1 MAVTDDVV
9 PASRLRALALGT
21 AAVFLLNGTV
31 ISAWLSR
38 IPATRDRLGLDTR
51 TLGFTL
57 LMAGIGS
64 LVAMPFVGHV
74 ASRVGSRRVVVVT
87 SIVSGAALVAL
98 AVTPSAWTTGIVLLV
113 LGAAYGSW
121 DVAMNIQGSFV
132 DRVAGRDFMPRYH
145 ACWSV
150 GAVTGAGIGALAA
163 AAGVPLLLHFTV
175 AALLAVVATLF
186 VVSRWWTDDREPHP
200 ELASDSD
207 GVVRRRRL
215 LTRRLVLLG
224 VITLCGTLLEGSAAD
239 WVALYLRDDRAQV
252 EAVAALGY
260 ATFAVAMAGS
270 RFAGTAVIDRI
281 GRARAIR
288 AAGLLAALGVAAALT
303 LPGLVGVLV
312 GVLLWGAGT
321 ALVFPAAMSAGG
333 EQPGRAADGIAA
345 VSTIGYGGFLLGP
358 PLIGLLAH
366 SVGLGRALWVL
377 APMGLAIAF
386 LAPVVAPPAKASA
399 PDPETV

>member
-98 AVTPSAWTTGIVLLV
+98 AVTPSAWTTGIVLFV

-186 VVSRWWTDDREPHP
+186 VVTRWWTDDREPHP
-200 ELASDSD
+200 EQTVAAD

-386 LAPVVAPPAKASA
+386 LAPVVAPPAKAAA
-399 PDPETV
+399 PDPESV

>member
-1 MAVTDDVV
+1 MAVTGDVV
-9 PASRLRALALGT
+9 PASRLRALAVAS
-21 AAVFLLNGTV
+21 AAVYLLNGTV

-38 IPATRDRLGLDTR
+38 IPATRDRLDLDTR
-51 TLGFTL
+51 GLGVVL

-74 ASRVGSRRVVVVT
+74 ASRVGSRRVEVVT
-87 SIVSGAALVAL
+87 AIVTGVALVLL
-98 AVTPSAWTTGIVLLV
+98 AVTPNAVTTGAVLFV

-121 DVAMNIQGSFV
+121 DVAINVQGSFV
-132 DRVAGRDFMPRYH
+132 DRTAGRDYMPRYH

-150 GAVTGAGIGALAA
+150 GAVTGAALGALAA
-163 AAGVPLLLHFTV
+163 AVGVPLLVHFSV
-175 AALLAVVATLF
+175 AALLAVVLTIV
-186 VVSRWWTDDREPHP
+186 VVSRWWIDDREEHSEQVP
-200 ELASDSD
+200 ESD

-215 LTRRLVLLG
+215 LTRRLALIGL
-224 VITLCGTLLEGSAAD
+224 ITLCGTLLEGSASD

-260 ATFAVAMAGS
+260 ATFAIAMAS
-270 RFAGTAVIDRI
+270 TRFAGTAVIERV
-281 GRARAIR
+281 GRTRAVR
-288 AAGLLAALGVAAALT
+288 AAGLLATVGVAAALT
-303 LPGLVGVLV
+303 LPGLVGVLI

-345 VSTIGYGGFLLGP
+345 VSTIGYGGFLIGP

-366 SVGLGRALWVL
+366 GLGLGRALWVL
-377 APMGLAIAF
+377 APLGVAIA
-386 LAPVVAPPAKASA
+386 LLSPVVASPRTAADA
-399 PDPETV
+399 TR

>member
-200 ELASDSD
+200 EHASDSD